1 MKLTQ
6 KHKWMRKFE
15 EAVHMRPEYKNE
27 RIDWK
32 QAETLYQ
39 RTLAPEVAALRYRVF
54 SKNFHN
60 LLLTVGAVV

>member
-1 MKLTQ
+1 MRLTQ
-6 KHKWMRKFE
+6 KHRWMRKFE
-15 EAVHMRPEYKNE
+15 ETVRMRPEYKNE

-39 RTLAPEVAALRYRVF
+39 RALTPEVAALRYRVY
-54 SKNFHN
+54 SANFHN

>member
-1 MKLTQ
+1 MRLTQ
-6 KHKWMRKFE
+6 KHRWMRKFE
-15 EAVHMRPEYKNE
+15 ETVRMRQEYKNE

-39 RTLAPEVAALRYRVF
+39 KVLTPEVAALRYRVY